1 MLGMNE
7 DRITDIVRKDR
18 NKLIFAIFA
27 IFAFFAFLDCTNC
40 DVIKGF

>member
-7 DRITDIVRKDR
+7 DMMTDIVRKDR

>member
-7 DRITDIVRKDR
+7 NRITDIVRKDR

-27 IFAFFAFLDCTNC
+27 IFAFFAFVDCTNS

>member
-7 DRITDIVRKDR
+7 DGITDIVRKDR

-27 IFAFFAFLDCTNC
+27 IFAFFAFLDCTNS

>member
-27 IFAFFAFLDCTNC
+27 IFAFFAFLDCTNS